1 MTQAGVPIGFTSQ
14 FATVDGL
21 RLHYVRGGSGPVVVL
36 LHGYPQHWYEG
47 RDIAPPLAEQF
58 TVIAVDLRGAGESQA
73 PASGYDKA
81 TLAADLHGLLTQLGL
96 ADDVRV
102 VGHDIGTMVAYAYAA
117 HHRQAVSRLVLSE
130 APIPMAEFMYRAP
143 ALTEQGPGI
152 WNFGFFSLSNGLPE
166 SVISGRES
174 IWVRDFTASISATPG
189 VISPQDVEVYA
200 QALRDPARLR
210 ASFEYFRAFPTDIAD
225 VARCVEEGPLSMPV
239 LALGAEHSMG
249 ETVADL
255 ARKVATDVTGDVIAD
270 SGHWIAEEKPT
281 DLLDRLVT
289 FLR

>member
-14 FATVDGL
+14 FATVGGL

-36 LHGYPQHWYEG
+36 LHGYPQHWYEW
-47 RDIAPPLAEQF
+47 REIAPRLAERF
-58 TVIAVDLRGAGESQA
+58 TVVAVDLRGAGESQA
-73 PASGYDKA
+73 PAEGYDKA
-81 TLAADLHGLLTQLGL
+81 TLAADVHGLLDQLGL

-117 HHRQAVSRLVLSE
+117 QHRQTVSRLVLTE
-130 APIPMAEFMYRAP
+130 APIPMAEFIYSAP
-143 ALTEQGPGI
+143 ALTAHGPAF
-152 WNFGFFSLSNGLPE
+152 WNWGFFSMTNGLPE

-174 IWVRDFTASISATPG
+174 IWVRDFTASISATAG

-225 VARCVEEGPLSMPV
+225 VQHCLEEGPLPMPV

-255 ARKVATDVTGDVIAD
+255 ARTVATDVTGDVIAD
-270 SGHWIAEEKPT
+270 SGHWIPEEKPRE
-281 DLLDRLVT
+281 LLDRLIA
-289 FLR
+289 FLQ